1 MLKIRMFFWLSR
13 LCTCHFGVLNPN
25 FPTGYYTGIGR
36 ALYLIEQ
43 DKQKT
48 KNEESEVEDD

>member
-1 MLKIRMFFWLSR
+1 MFTWLSR
-13 LCTCHFGVLNPN
+13 LCTCHFNILNPN

-36 ALYLIEQ
+36 ALHLIEQ

-48 KNEESEVEDD
+48 KNEDSEGEDD